1 MTRTEIEDRL
11 MSLKEKLAGINIKLC
26 KLKNDKSSVR
36 YSIELYEEKLIN
48 QLEIDFDDC
57 DNK

>member
-1 MTRTEIEDRL
+1 MTRTEIDDKIIILR
-11 MSLKEKLAGINIKLC
+11 EKLVDMN
-26 KLKNDKSSVR
+26 
-36 YSIELYEEKLIN
+36 IELNRIAYEKRSAMSSIRYYEDMLLN